1 MVWKELIWDQFKFHL
16 SQKSVK
22 NRGRS
27 SLVGE
32 LNCFKGESAIP
43 VCNQLDQIVANGPIC
58 INRPDWIALM
68 GPGRDINNTSSRL
81 TVHFPTQCKQRTPS
95 SPNLE
100 PLGHKRPS
108 PLQSV
113 VSVVQAH
120 CLGVLVHTKELS
132 LQIPSPPPKP
142 PLWTDWINTWQ
153 RLNGLVKHTQ

>member
-1 MVWKELIWDQFKFHL
+1 MVRKELIGDQFKFHL
-16 SQKSVK
+16 SKISVK

-113 VSVVQAH
+113 VSVVQALLTAWEYWCTQKSSH
-120 CLGVLVHTKELS
+120 FKFQALP
-132 LQIPSPPPKP
+132 PS
-142 PLWTDWINTWQ
+142 
-153 RLNGLVKHTQ
+153 RLFGRIGSTHGNA

>member
-1 MVWKELIWDQFKFHL
+1 
-16 SQKSVK
+16 
-22 NRGRS
+22 
-27 SLVGE
+27 
-32 LNCFKGESAIP
+32 
-43 VCNQLDQIVANGPIC
+43 
-58 INRPDWIALM
+58 M
-68 GPGRDINNTSSRL
+68 GPGRDINNTSSHL

-120 CLGVLVHTKELS
+120 CLGVLVPTKELS
-132 LQIPSPPPKP
+132 LQIPSPPSKP

-153 RLNGLVKHTQ
+153 RLKTAWLNTPDKPNTYSLSNPWRCPFEHLLKHQRETMKMQNPIFTNLL

>member
-1 MVWKELIWDQFKFHL
+1 
-16 SQKSVK
+16 
-22 NRGRS
+22 
-27 SLVGE
+27 
-32 LNCFKGESAIP
+32 
-43 VCNQLDQIVANGPIC
+43 
-58 INRPDWIALM
+58 M

-153 RLNGLVKHTQ
+153 RLNGLLKHTQYSIKLGLDLKLKPLCYFYLWERNFFLYFFIRVLFGFVGLHSLRPQFILRLSFQPTNQPSHHSFPV